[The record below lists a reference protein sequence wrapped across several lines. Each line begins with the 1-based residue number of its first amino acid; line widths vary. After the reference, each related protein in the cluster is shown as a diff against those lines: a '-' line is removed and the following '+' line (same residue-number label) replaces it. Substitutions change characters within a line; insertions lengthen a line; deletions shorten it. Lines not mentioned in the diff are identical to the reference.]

1 MKYAFPIVPASSGP
15 IWVAVAVGIL
25 LLGILILLGYT
36 AWSSRNVRFELNPS
50 GLRISGDMYAR
61 FIPESSLVIDQI
73 SALHLGRDE
82 NYRLKWRTNG
92 VGMPGYS
99 SGWFKLKNGE
109 KALVFV
115 TDQTRVVR
123 IPTRDG
129 YSILMSVAKP
139 EKFIQVCRDTFNKTG

>member
-1 MKYAFPIVPASSGP
+1 MKYVFPIVPANNGP
-15 IWVAVAVGIL
+15 IWLAAGVGIL
-25 LLGILILLGYT
+25 LLGVIILLAYT
-36 AWSSRNVRFELNPS
+36 AFSSRNVRFEVDPS
-50 GLRISGDMYAR
+50 GLKISGDLYAK
-61 FIPESSLVIDQI
+61 FIPGASILIDQI
-73 SALHLGRDE
+73 SSLHLGRDA

-109 KALVFV
+109 KALVFL

-129 YSILMSVAKP
+129 YSVLMSVP
-139 EKFIQVCRDTFNKTG
+139 EPDKFIQVCRDTFNQSG